1 MVISCAPPRVFTDFL
16 AQRPKASEPPVLF
29 IRSTMMPRM
38 TRNTMM
44 AMLPESET
52 VVTIP
57 LSPSTSCTSVSQG
70 AKLLTSR
77 APTRQ
82 PRNREEYTSL
92 LIRASTMATMG
103 GSRDQKVPANGVVAP
118 SMRMGASLY
127 VTPRMASSTT
137 KIPSATKYA
146 ILVLFFSMDVIYLLT
161 ICSFIILVR

>member
-1 MVISCAPPRVFTDFL
+1 MVISCAPARDLTVFF

-29 IRSTMMPRM
+29 IRSTMMPST
-38 TRNTMM
+38 TRKTMM
-44 AMLPESET
+44 AMLPESAT

-57 LSPSTSCTSVSQG
+57 LSPSTSCTSVFQG
-70 AKLLTSR
+70 WKLLTSR

-103 GSRDQKVPANGVVAP
+103 GSRDQKVPANGVVA
-118 SMRMGASLY
+118 SSTMMGASLN
-127 VTPRMASSTT
+127 VIPRMASSTT

-146 ILVLFFSMDVIYLLT
+146 ILVLFFSMCVIYLLT
-161 ICSFIILVR
+161 NCSFIILAR